1 MFDRLALRR
10 TDANWL
16 QAQRA
21 DPSSRALLVCSGR
34 VAMTP
39 QQSLV
44 LVHPELVPTEVPLTF
59 LGTDDGRSMFAA
71 HVDDEDVRY
80 HWIGLREI
88 GRGVTPPQR
97 EFVVTSIALDNWMRT
112 HQRCPRCGSPTVP
125 DEGGWSRIC
134 PTDGSR
140 HFPRT
145 DPAIIVLTRDGDD
158 RALLGRQSR
167 WPDGWFSTL
176 AGFVESGETA
186 EEAVRREVHEE
197 TGIVIGTGEQDVTYV
212 ASQPWP
218 FPNSLMLGFQALA
231 TTTTITVD
239 GTEIADARWFGRDE
253 LADACASGEV
263 RLPPSVSIARRLI
276 EAWYGRSL
284 PGDWLRA

>member
-1 MFDRLALRR
+1 MLDRLASRR
-10 TDANWL
+10 TDAQWL
-16 QAQRA
+16 QAQRE

-34 VAMTP
+34 VATT
-39 QQSLV
+39 SEHV
-44 LVHPELVPTEVPLTF
+44 LILVPPEVVPNEVPLTF
-59 LGTDDGRSMFAA
+59 LGTDACSSMFAA
-71 HVDDEDVRY
+71 HVDEEDSRY

-88 GRGVTPPQR
+88 GVGMPPQQR
-97 EFVVTSIALDNWMRT
+97 EYVVTSIALDNWMRT
-112 HQRCPRCGSPTVP
+112 HQRCPRCGSPTIA
-125 DEGGWSRIC
+125 DEGGWSRHC

-145 DPAIIVLTRDGDD
+145 DPAIIVLTRDSDD

-167 WPDGWFSTL
+167 WPEGWFSTL

-197 TGIVIGTGEQDVTYV
+197 TGIVIGTSIDDVQYV
-212 ASQPWP
+212 TSQPWP

-231 TTTTITVD
+231 RTTNITVD

-253 LADACASGEV
+253 LAAACATGEV

-276 EAWYGRSL
+276 EQWYGREL